1 MAKELYFRKEDLENH
16 IIRFLTT
23 YSVSE
28 EDAKTIAGVLMAAD
42 LRGVHSHGI
51 TRLHVYYG
59 DRLRAGL
66 IDSSNPFKVLK
77 ETSNTAVYDGGN
89 GFGQVCG
96 FRAMTSC
103 IDKAKDHAVGLAT
116 VRNSNHFGIAG
127 YYAML
132 ALKQNMIGVSLTNS
146 QPLIAPTYGKTR
158 MLGTNPIA
166 VAVPAGDKRPYVLDM
181 ATSIVPMGKV
191 MLAETKGASIPA
203 GYGIDARGE
212 ITTDPSEVK
221 EGGALLPLG
230 GTDIMS
236 GYKGYGLALLVDILC
251 GVLSG
256 ASFGSGV
263 GSPASTS
270 GPNVD
275 IGHFF
280 MAVNIGAFRP
290 LDDFTRDMDRLL
302 EELVSAPKASGQK
315 RIYIHGEKEFEKM
328 ADYEASGIPLPAAV
342 VDGLKVKGREAGVPF
357 DLNPIK
363 ED

>member
-1 MAKELYFRKEDLENH
+1 MAKEVYFRKEDLENY
-16 IIRFLTT
+16 IIRFLTS

-28 EDAKTIAGVLMAAD
+28 EDAKTIVDVMMAAD

-66 IDSSNPFKVLK
+66 IDASNPYKVLK
-77 ETSNTAVYDGGN
+77 ETPNTAVYDGGN

-96 FRAMTSC
+96 FNAMSSC
-103 IDKAKDHAVGLAT
+103 IDKAKDHTVGLAT

-127 YYAML
+127 YYAMM
-132 ALKQNMIGVSLTNS
+132 ALKHNMIGISLTNS

-166 VAVPAGDKRPYVLDM
+166 VAIPARNKRPYVLDM

-191 MLAETKGASIPA
+191 MLAETKGEKIPA
-203 GYGIDARGE
+203 GYGINARGE
-212 ITTDPSEVK
+212 LTTDPFEVK

-280 MAVNIGAFRP
+280 MAVNIEAFRTI
-290 LDDFTRDMDRLL
+290 DDFTHDMDKLI
-302 EELVSAPKASGQK
+302 EQLVSAPKASGQE

-328 ADYEASGIPLPAAV
+328 AEYEASGIPLPAAV
-342 VDGLKVKGREAGVPF
+342 VDVLKVKGRETGMEF
-357 DLNPIK
+357 DVNPIK
-363 ED
+363 LK